1 MQSVELASSNRLAT
15 ADALRELA
23 RLLEATGQPMFRVRA
38 YERAARVVEQL
49 PEDDL
54 FARIEEGRLQEL
66 PFIGPSLAS
75 KIEQL
80 WRTGSLA
87 ELDQLRQQVPSG
99 FREMSRIEGLGPKRI
114 LQLHRELGIDT
125 LDDLQRAIE
134 QHEVQKLKGFS
145 AQGEEKLGQALA
157 RVRDRQHH
165 YLWLDATREASRLL
179 PRVEA
184 AGASEAQVAGEARR
198 AQEELDVLTVV
209 ATADPPEPAAQALQ
223 QSLFGAVLQSPTR
236 LLARGVDGLPVE
248 VRFTSREGR
257 AAAMVWETGPRQH
270 VELLVAR
277 AASRGMSLTPEAL
290 LGADGTPI
298 ALASEPEL
306 YETLG
311 LPYVPPELRED
322 PYALREADGFEDL
335 LQVEDLV
342 GATHCHTTFSDG
354 RHTVE
359 EMARAADAMGFAY
372 LTITD
377 HSPSAS
383 YAGGVQTDA
392 LRRQWDEIDRVQEL
406 VDVVLLKGTESDIL
420 ADGALDY
427 PDPVLEQLDV
437 VIASIHMRHRL
448 DRRGMTERLVRAM
461 AHPVF
466 KIWGHGLG
474 RLVGRREPI
483 DCDVEQVL
491 DTIAQSRAAIEIN
504 SDPHRLDLPP
514 EWVRRARVRGIP
526 FVVSSDAHSVGGL
539 TVLPFGVGI
548 ARRAGVRKHEV
559 LNTLPVERFR
569 ALVRPAP

>member
-1 MQSVELASSNRLAT
+1 MQSVQLASSNRLAV
-15 ADALRELA
+15 ADALREFA
-23 RLLEATGQPMFRVRA
+23 RLLDATGQPMFRVRA
-38 YERAARVVEQL
+38 HERAARVVEQL

-54 FARIEEGRLQEL
+54 LARIEEGRLQDL
-66 PFIGPSLAS
+66 PFIGPSLAY

-80 WRTGSLA
+80 WRSGTLP
-87 ELDQLRQQVPSG
+87 ELEELRRKVPTG
-99 FREMSRIEGLGPKRI
+99 FRELSRIEGLGPKRI
-114 LQLHRELGIDT
+114 LQLFQELGIDT
-125 LDDLQRAIE
+125 LDDLQRAID

-145 AQGEEKLGQALA
+145 AQGEEKLGVALA
-157 RVRDRQHH
+157 RVREQKHRH
-165 YLWLDATREASRLL
+165 LWVEATREASRLF
-179 PRVEA
+179 PRIRS

-209 ATADPPEPAAQALQ
+209 ATADPPEPAAVALREV
-223 QSLFGAVLQSPTR
+223 LFGAVMQSPTR
-236 LLARGVDGLPVE
+236 LLARGADGLPLE
-248 VRFTSREGR
+248 VRFTSSEHQ
-257 AAAMVWETGPRQH
+257 AAALIWETGPRQH

-277 AASRGMSLTPEAL
+277 AASRGMSLTPDGL
-290 LGADGTPI
+290 LGVDGTPI
-298 ALASEPEL
+298 VLRSEPEL
-306 YETLG
+306 YEVLG

-335 LQVEDLV
+335 LKVEDLV
-342 GATHCHTTFSDG
+342 GAVHCHTTFSDG

-383 YAGGVQTDA
+383 YAGGLQMEA
-392 LRRQWDEIDRVQEL
+392 LERQWAEIDRVQEL

-427 PDPVLEQLDV
+427 PDWVLEQLDV
-437 VIASIHMRHRL
+437 VIASIHMRHKL
-448 DRRGMTERLVRAM
+448 DRRAMTKRLVNAM

-466 KIWGHGLG
+466 KIWGHALG

-526 FVVSSDAHSVGGL
+526 LVVSSDAHSVGGL
-539 TVLPFGVGI
+539 SVLPFGVGI
-548 ARRAGVRKHEV
+548 ARRAGVRKDEV
-559 LNTLPVERFR
+559 LNTLPAEEFR
-569 ALVRPAP
+569 RRVRPAP